1 MELFPL
7 RMAHFTF

>member
-7 RMAHFTF
+7 RNFSPI